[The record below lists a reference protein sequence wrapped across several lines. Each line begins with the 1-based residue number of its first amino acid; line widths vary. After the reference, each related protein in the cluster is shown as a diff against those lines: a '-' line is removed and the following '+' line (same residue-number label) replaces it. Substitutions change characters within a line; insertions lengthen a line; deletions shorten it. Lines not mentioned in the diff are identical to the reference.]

1 MMRALLLVGLVACD
15 SPREEPP
22 CPVVLTSEVQ
32 HWPGHIISGK
42 HMVGVSW
49 TRRSQT
55 AREEVHAAIISPD
68 GTRTPDIALP
78 TERTRGV
85 AGVSTLLWMP
95 DNACAPAMNVA
106 LAFDVILQRGGTVRF
121 VDHGPTNS
129 RIATFD
135 GQRYQLFWI
144 PTFSGNVHHQTL
156 EEDGTLSAVRVLP
169 HAGYCVDAASDGA
182 GTTFIR
188 VDDRGYIFDA
198 VAGTTR
204 LAFTSPAT
212 GGPYGQTFYF
222 AQQFHV
228 ATDAYV
234 FSIAPTSTGASTM
247 RPLTGHLWGAREFAP
262 IDATMFVSSPSAVI
276 EVDAAWAKQRDV
288 LVPRFFDFGLFDGDV
303 VRFEKVPADE
313 ATQTPAFVDVI
324 REGAWRKELA
334 VDSPLREAEQCGD
347 IAL

>member
-1 MMRALLLVGLVACD
+1 MRALLVVALAACGG
-15 SPREEPP
+15 SPDEEP

-32 HWPGHIISGK
+32 HEPARIVSGK

-68 GTRTPDIALP
+68 GSRTPDIALP
-78 TERTRGV
+78 DVRMRGAV
-85 AGVSTLLWMP
+85 GVSTLLWTP
-95 DNACAPAMNVA
+95 DNTCAPAMNEA

-129 RIATFD
+129 RVAIFD

-156 EEDGTLSAVRVLP
+156 DEDGTVSAVRMLP
-169 HAGYCVDAASDGA
+169 HSGYCVDAATDGA

-198 VAGTTR
+198 AAGTTR

-247 RPLTGHLWGAREFAP
+247 RPLIGHLQGARDFAP
-262 IDATMFVSSPSAVI
+262 TETTMLVSAMSGVV
-276 EVDAAWAKQRDV
+276 EVDAAWAKLRDA
-288 LVPRFFDFGLFDGDV
+288 LIPRFYDFGVLDADV
-303 VRFEKVPADE
+303 VRFEKVPADA
-313 ATQTPAFVDVI
+313 ATQMPGFVDLI